1 MVYLTSHP
9 KTGFEAWLGEQQNR
23 KGRIARV
30 CSKDG
35 PNKSNWTKKYMFN
48 FNEEHNIL
56 FCAQPKV
63 SNHYYSFYA
72 QIHIRYIDTY
82 QYYSWS
88 LITMLRSYFDW
99 SINIFRL
106 GPPLGW
112 TISSVW
118 KTFQPKKI
126 SWNLTDLTRRNIL
139 LLGEPSNRLIGKIWD
154 FVPTRSTPP
163 KVWDTQN

>member
-63 SNHYYSFYA
+63 RNHYYSFYA

-88 LITMLRSYFDW
+88 LITMLRSVVSFRRDLFTYFDW
-99 SINIFRL
+99 TIFS
-106 GPPLGW
+106 GW
-112 TISSVW
+112 VYHLVEPFHKFGKHFNPRKSLETWQIW
-118 KTFQPKKI
+118 P
-126 SWNLTDLTRRNIL
+126 
-139 LLGEPSNRLIGKIWD
+139 GEIFCS
-154 FVPTRSTPP
+154 
-163 KVWDTQN
+163 